1 MPWKEIVSQA
11 RKIKHKCFP
20 FFRSKSRHAYHRI
33 GAHTCTNHTVP
44 YGTALSGRRCPR
56 HFVPGYD
63 RTVPPGHFA
72 TGFSSSVPSPK
83 SLGFRCVQNGSSAR
97 REEGA
102 YLDRY
107 VTDEQRSSR
116 PIFNATLRA
125 AASWLFFR
133 VARST
138 GMIQIQAL
146 RSRLEKQPTDL
157 RRNPRDL
164 GDGTLGG
171 VSARSAPLSRK
182 ERIFSISARS
192 CGRDCSHRC

>member
-1 MPWKEIVSQA
+1 MTMDGEESPSRFAFEGFEIKAQPIPNGKE
-11 RKIKHKCFP
+11 K
-20 FFRSKSRHAYHRI
+20 
-33 GAHTCTNHTVP
+33 
-44 YGTALSGRRCPR
+44 GR
-56 HFVPGYD
+56 D
-63 RTVPPGHFA
+63 TSA
-72 TGFSSSVPSPK
+72 PSPK

-138 GMIQIQAL
+138 VMIQIAAL
-146 RSRLEKQPTDL
+146 RSRLEKQLTDP

-164 GDGTLGG
+164 GDGAL
-171 VSARSAPLSRK
+171 
-182 ERIFSISARS
+182 EREFSIHPFRWVLKIVTERTHSE
-192 CGRDCSHRC
+192 